1 MIDYIVVGL
10 GVAGIS
16 FCEQLDKNGKTYKVI
31 SDDSQVSSL
40 VAGGMYNPVILK
52 RFTMAWNAD
61 LQLQPALSF
70 YKNLEQKFNIQLD
83 YKIPVLR
90 KFASIIEQNRWF
102 EASDKPRLKAFLNTK
117 IIDNS
122 TEEIDAPFGWGE
134 VLHTGRIDLHQL
146 IKTYREYLISNE
158 RLIKQSFDFDAL
170 KVHADYIEYGEIKAH
185 RLLFATGFGMRKN
198 PYFNYLP
205 LNGTKGELLT
215 IKVPGL
221 KLSSIVKSSVF
232 IIPLENDLFRVG
244 ATYENFD
251 KTNNPTEKG
260 KDELLQKLNT
270 FLNCEYEIVDHKAG
284 VRPTVRDRR
293 PLAGVHPE
301 QKNLFVLNGFGSRGV
316 LVAPT
321 ISEQLYNYIEN
332 DKELPKE
339 INIERFHKIFAKN
352 S

>member
-1 MIDYIVVGL
+1 MLDYLVVGL
-10 GVAGIS
+10 GVAGVS
-16 FCEQLDKNGKTYKVI
+16 FCEQLDKNGKTHKVI

-70 YKNLEQKFNIQLD
+70 YKNLEKKFNIKLD
-83 YKIPVLR
+83 HKIPVLR
-90 KFASIIEQNRWF
+90 KFASINEQNHWF
-102 EASDKPRLKAFLNTK
+102 EASDKPRLRAFLSTK
-117 IIDNS
+117 IIENT

-146 IKTYREYLISNE
+146 IETYREYLIDND
-158 RLIKQSFDFDAL
+158 RLLRQSFDFKAL
-170 KVHADYIEYGEIKAH
+170 KVHAGHIEYGAIKA
-185 RLLFATGFGMRKN
+185 RKLLFATGFGMRNN

-221 KLSSIVKSSVF
+221 ELSSIVKSSVF
-232 IIPLENDLFRVG
+232 IIPLGNDLFRVG

-251 KTNNPTEKG
+251 KTNDPTEKG
-260 KDELLQKLNT
+260 KDQLLQKLNT
-270 FLNCEYEIVDHKAG
+270 FLKCDYEIVDHKAG

-301 QKNLFVLNGFGSRGV
+301 HKNLFVLNGFGSRGV
-316 LVAPT
+316 LVAPFA
-321 ISEQLYNYIEN
+321 SKQLYDFIEHN
-332 DKELPKE
+332 RPIHKEMD
-339 INIERFHKIFAKN
+339 IVRFVKK
-352 S
+352 